1 MSSVAVRMS
10 LSGCRRRTPRPQ
22 RCSEASS
29 RSWEGMTMTMTSRP
43 LNPTGPDA
51 LTKPNP
57 NYGPANWTNFGPD
70 WPKYGP
76 CLSQAHG
83 TLIVTDYPPSHPPY
97 LSPIPPICGDKYEV
111 CSSTFHRTVI
121 LMSFSFL
128 KSLNKELLLHPILM
142 YQYQYQY
149 QCQYQYLQCR
159 FYINIRHIINNC

>member
-1 MSSVAVRMS
+1 MTSRPLKMS

-22 RCSEASS
+22 RCLEASS

-76 CLSQAHG
+76 SLSQAHG
-83 TLIVTDYPPSHPPY
+83 TLIVTDYPPAHPPY
-97 LSPIPPICGDKYEV
+97 LSPIPSIFV
-111 CSSTFHRTVI
+111 TNTTNIWRQIFVT
-121 LMSFSFL
+121 
-128 KSLNKELLLHPILM
+128 NT
-142 YQYQYQY
+142 
-149 QCQYQYLQCR
+149 
-159 FYINIRHIINNC
+159 INISVETNM